1 VLGKESD
8 VRARLLLP
16 ALAAAAV
23 VAGCGGS
30 GAGSNGSLDGTL
42 GYFPGDATAVVVIS
56 TDLKA
61 LDRIVFERVH
71 RHIES
76 YLRDALEEE
85 GTFSWEADVK
95 PLLGE
100 ELVVGAVGIPIRGSG
115 SFLLAFRARDGDKLR
130 EIVEGRDRFKR
141 AGEADGTQLYRD
153 EGSGQLFAIDGDVL
167 VAATNEATLRGAL
180 ARADDDSDRLT
191 EARFRKALGDLS
203 GDALLQVEGDAS
215 LLFNIPRLT
224 VFRQLPWLDAVRTAG
239 LALSFEAR
247 SAVLDFTL
255 NTDPKELD
263 AADLPLATGAKTP
276 EVLRRT
282 GQIVGG
288 NANQSYTTAFLFKLA
303 EIGLPK
309 SRFVRDVHAL
319 EREFK
324 LDFVSEVLRQFNGP
338 SASAVSIDGKT
349 FAARS
354 VVRDPEA
361 LKRLLP
367 RLAPHL
373 PRLVQGLQGL
383 QSQGQVFLFLLAP
396 DVLVS
401 QRQGIRVTRIGDL
414 WRVSGLQGEGPDT
427 LYFGVLGRVFAVAS
441 SPALAH
447 RVATE
452 PTVKVEGA
460 RGAGVLRVDL
470 SGQRAAIAKQL
481 DFDPGRIGELVAW
494 LEASTE
500 RLRGQ
505 VAVELP

>member
-1 VLGKESD
+1 M
-8 VRARLLLP
+8 RARLVLS

-23 VAGCGGS
+23 VAGCGGGGGGS
-30 GAGSNGSLDGTL
+30 GGGLDGTL
-42 GYFPGDATAVVVIS
+42 GYFPADATAVAVIS
-56 TDLKA
+56 TDLESPQFKA

-76 YLRDALEEE
+76 YLRDAIEEE
-85 GTFSWEADVK
+85 GTFSWNAELK

-130 EIVEGRDRFKR
+130 DIVKAHDQFKP

-153 EGSGQLFAIDGDVL
+153 EESGQLFAVDGDLL
-167 VAATNEATLRGAL
+167 VVATNEATLRSAL
-180 ARADDDSDRLT
+180 ARAAGDDPDRLT
-191 EARFRKALGDLS
+191 EARFGKALGDLPE
-203 GDALLQVEGDAS
+203 DALLRVEGDAS
-215 LLFNIPRLT
+215 LLLNIPRLT
-224 VFRQLPWLDAVRTAG
+224 VFRQLPWLDALRTAG
-239 LALSFEAR
+239 FALSFESR
-247 SAVLDFTL
+247 RAVLDFTL
-255 NTDPKELD
+255 NTDPKGLEK
-263 AADLPLATGAKTP
+263 ADLPLATGTEPP
-276 EVLRRT
+276 EVLRRA

-288 NANQSYTTAFLFKLA
+288 NTNQSYTTAFLFKLA

-319 EREFK
+319 ERKFN

-383 QSQGQVFLFLLAP
+383 QSQGQAFLFLLAP

-401 QRQGIRVTRIGDL
+401 QRQGITVTRVGDL
-414 WRVSGLQGEGPDT
+414 WRVSGLEGEGPDT
-427 LYFGVLGRVFAVAS
+427 LYFGVLGRVFVVAS
-441 SPALAH
+441 SPALAR

-481 DFDPGRIGELVAW
+481 DFDPGPIGELVAW
-494 LEASTE
+494 LAASTE

-505 VAVELP
+505 LAVELP